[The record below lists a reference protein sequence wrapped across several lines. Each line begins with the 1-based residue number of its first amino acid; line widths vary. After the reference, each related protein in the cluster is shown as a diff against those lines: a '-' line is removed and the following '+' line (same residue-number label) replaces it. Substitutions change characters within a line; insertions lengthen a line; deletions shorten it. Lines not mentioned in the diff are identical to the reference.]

1 MAEAELGKPMREGY
15 TTGASAAAAMKAAI
29 LALRGEFPK
38 FVTILS
44 PQGAEITIPVDSASA
59 AEGIG
64 TATVLKD
71 GGDDLDCTHGT
82 PVVAEVRLT
91 AGEGL
96 SLKAG
101 KGVGIVTKPGLQ
113 VPVGRPAI
121 NPGPQLMMR
130 RVYEEMA
137 GRGKGMEVTISIPHG
152 EELAKQTLN
161 PAMGVVG
168 GISVLGT
175 TGIVKP
181 MSEDAYKRSLAPQIS
196 VIRACGWKT
205 AVLTPG
211 RIGETAAQR
220 MGIPRDVIAE
230 TSNFIGYMLEQAV
243 AAGFRKILLIG
254 HMGKL
259 VKVASGSF
267 HTYNRCSD
275 GRMET
280 IAAYAALNGAGRS
293 VVREILNCTTTDA
306 AAEVIRRE
314 RLEAIYPQLAE
325 RAQERCERY
334 IFGRAEVGVIFAAM
348 DGTVVAASSRAVK
361 LAEEE
366 QWNIV

>member
-1 MAEAELGKPMREGY
+1 MDQPMREGY
-15 TTGASAAAAMKAAI
+15 TTGASATAAMKAAL

-38 FVTILS
+38 MVTVLS
-44 PQGAEITIPVDSASA
+44 PQHAEITIPVDSASA
-59 AEGIG
+59 EGGIG

-82 PVVAEVRLT
+82 PVVVSVRYTKTPGLELR
-91 AGEGL
+91 AGR
-96 SLKAG
+96 
-101 KGVGIVTKPGLQ
+101 GVGTVTKPGLQ
-113 VPVGRPAI
+113 VPVGKPAI

-130 RVYEEMA
+130 QVYEEMA
-137 GRGKGMEVTISIPHG
+137 GRDKGLEVTVSIPHG

-181 MSEDAYKRSLAPQIS
+181 MSEDAYKRSLAPQLS
-196 VIRACGWKT
+196 VVKACGYHT
-205 AVLTPG
+205 VVLAPG

-230 TSNFIGYMLEQAV
+230 TSNFIGYMMEQAV
-243 AAGFRKILLIG
+243 SVGFRKMLLIG

-259 VKVASGSF
+259 VKVTSGSF
-267 HTYNRCSD
+267 HTYNRNSD

-280 IAAYAALNGAGRS
+280 MAAYAALNGAGPA
-293 VVREILNCTTTDA
+293 VVRDILDCTTTDA
-306 AAEVIRRE
+306 AAEIIARKH
-314 RLEAIYPQLAE
+314 LETVYPQMAE
-325 RAQERCERY
+325 RAQVRCERY
-334 IFGRAEVGVIFAAM
+334 IFGKAQVGVIFAAM
-348 DGTVVAASSRAVK
+348 DGTVIAASSRAAEI
-361 LAEEE
+361 AEEE
-366 QWNIV
+366 QWHIV